1 MELKVEDRLI
11 LSCIKL
17 NPTSNELEQINDLI
31 PDIQDWDYLVS
42 TIIDRGIGPLLYK
55 KLPLLT
61 NHSLVPEDIQLKLKQ
76 AYYKTFS
83 RSTILYDT
91 FRKIAE
97 AFNDQN
103 IPVITLKG
111 IYLSEWL
118 YQDIGL
124 RQFSDIDLLVK
135 EEDGDKCLDILS
147 SLGYVPNEFKVSE
160 IVRKNTEMVHYPA
173 MICNGALIEIHTKL
187 HKKTELYDLNV
198 DELWKNALQT
208 NINSVSVLRLNSN
221 DLLIHL
227 CLHLDKHF
235 CTGHV
240 QFTCFSDI
248 TNLLDKLAE
257 IIDWKKF
264 TESCLLYNCENIV
277 FKYIVLVHAYMNA
290 PVPDSI
296 IKKYTYLLTEK
307 DEQLFC
313 KYLKGYS
320 AEKSNIPTH
329 LVNFKHLL
337 TFSDK
342 VKYISGVF
350 FPPKALMIQI
360 YQIRHSTLIPFY
372 YPYRYYCGLKW
383 MINRLLGKR

>member
-1 MELKVEDRLI
+1 
-11 LSCIKL
+11 
-17 NPTSNELEQINDLI
+17 
-31 PDIQDWDYLVS
+31 
-42 TIIDRGIGPLLYK
+42 
-55 KLPLLT
+55 
-61 NHSLVPEDIQLKLKQ
+61 
-76 AYYKTFS
+76 
-83 RSTILYDT
+83 
-91 FRKIAE
+91 
-97 AFNDQN
+97 
-103 IPVITLKG
+103 
-111 IYLSEWL
+111 
-118 YQDIGL
+118 
-124 RQFSDIDLLVK
+124 
-135 EEDGDKCLDILS
+135 
-147 SLGYVPNEFKVSE
+147 
-160 IVRKNTEMVHYPA
+160 MVHYPA

-198 DELWKNALQT
+198 DELWKNSLQT
-208 NINSVSVLRLNSN
+208 NVNSVSVLTLNSN

-235 CTGHV
+235 CSGHV
-240 QFTCFSDI
+240 QFTCFCDI

-264 TESCLLYNCENIV
+264 TDSCLLYNCENIV
-277 FKYIVLVHAYMNA
+277 FKYMVLVHTYMNA

-296 IKKYTYLLTEK
+296 IQKYKYLLTEK

-329 LVNFKHLL
+329 LVNFKQLL

-360 YQIRHSTLIPFY
+360 YQIKHSSLIPFY